1 MMSGGKSSAPWIK
14 TIVLSVCLVLFIF
27 PFVFLL
33 INSFKENTAI
43 TSNPLSLP
51 NRIDFSNYAH
61 AFDKMNYMT
70 SFANSLIVTVLSV
83 LLISLCAAMTAHY
96 FVRNQSKVNQYT
108 FLIMVAA
115 MIIPFQAIMIPLVKI
130 YGSLSMLDNKWSLIY
145 MNLGFGTPLA
155 VFIYHGFVKGIPA
168 ELEEAALIDGCTR
181 TQTFFR
187 IVFPVL
193 APTTA
198 TISILNVLWIWND
211 FLLPSL
217 ILVSPENRTLP
228 LSTFSFYGTY
238 SVDYGPLMAGLVLTI
253 LPIMIVYLFAQK
265 YIIQGVMQGSIK

>member
-1 MMSGGKSSAPWIK
+1 MAGSKSSSSLIK
-14 TIVLSVCLVLFIF
+14 SVGLAVFLILFIV
-27 PFVFLL
+27 PFIILL
-33 INSFKENTAI
+33 LNSFKASNAI

-51 NRIDFSNYAH
+51 ASFDFTNYID
-61 AFDKMNYMT
+61 AFDKMSYMAAFSNT
-70 SFANSLIVTVLSV
+70 LVITLVSV
-83 LLISLCAAMTAHY
+83 LIISLTAAMTAHY
-96 FVRNQSKVNQYT
+96 FVRNNTRANQYT
-108 FLIMVAA
+108 FLLMVAS

-130 YGSLSMLDNKWSLIY
+130 YGSLGMLNNKWSLIY
-145 MNLGFGTPLA
+145 MYLGFGSSLA
-155 VFIYHGFVKGIPA
+155 VFIYHGFVKSIPK
-168 ELEEAALIDGCTR
+168 ELEEAAMIDGCTK

-217 ILVSPENRTLP
+217 ILVNPEQRTLP
-228 LSTFSFYGTY
+228 LSTYNFYGTY
-238 SVDYGPLMAGLVLTI
+238 TVDYGPLMAGLVLTI
-253 LPIMIVYLFAQK
+253 LPIIIVYLFAQK

>member
-1 MMSGGKSSAPWIK
+1 MTSKKAASSVIK
-14 TIVLSVCLVLFIF
+14 FIVLTVILLLFIV

-33 INSFKENTAI
+33 INSFKENMAI

-51 NRIDFSNYAH
+51 ESFNVANYMN
-61 AFDKMNYMT
+61 AFDKMNYIT
-70 SFANSLIVTVLSV
+70 AFTNSLVITVLSV
-83 LLISLCAAMTAHY
+83 LLISLFTAMTAHY
-96 FVRNQSKVNQYT
+96 FVRNNTKFNQYT
-108 FLIMVAA
+108 FMLMVAS

-130 YGSLSMLDNKWSLIY
+130 YGSLDLLNSKWSLIY
-145 MNLGFGTPLA
+145 MYIGFGSSLA
-155 VFIYHGFVKGIPA
+155 VFIYHGFVKSIPK

-181 TQTFFR
+181 VQTFFR

-193 APTTA
+193 MPTTA

-217 ILVSPENRTLP
+217 ILVDPEQRTLP
-228 LSTFSFYGTY
+228 LSTYNFYGTY
-238 SVDYGPLMAGLVLTI
+238 TVDYGPLMASLVLTI
-253 LPIMIVYLFAQK
+253 FPIIIIYLFAQK

>member
-1 MMSGGKSSAPWIK
+1 MLTVP
-14 TIVLSVCLVLFIF
+14 LFLFIF

-33 INSFKENTAI
+33 INSFKENTEI
-43 TSNPLSLP
+43 TSNPLAFAHQF
-51 NRIDFSNYAH
+51 NWENYTT
-61 AFDKMNYMT
+61 AFEKMSYLS
-70 SFANSLIVTVLSV
+70 SFTNSLLITVLAV
-83 LLISLCAAMTAHY
+83 LLISLVSAMTAHY
-96 FVRNQSKVNQYT
+96 FVRNQTKFNQYT
-108 FLIMVAA
+108 FLLMVAS

-130 YGSLSMLDNKWSLIY
+130 YGSLDMLDNVWSLIY
-145 MNLGFGTPLA
+145 MYVGFGCSLA
-155 VFIYHGFVKGIPA
+155 VFIYHGFVKGVPV
-168 ELEEAALIDGCTR
+168 ELEEAAMIDGCTR

-187 IVFPVL
+187 VVFPVL
-193 APTTA
+193 MPTTA

-217 ILVSPENRTLP
+217 VLISPENRTLP

-253 LPIMIVYLFAQK
+253 LPIMVVYLFAQK